1 MKDGGPGPG
10 RCTRGDLQHGQV
22 RPAVERDLA
31 AIAALDARAF
41 PGLSYPYFTLR
52 QLFDVH
58 GRHML
63 VAADAGGLYGYVL
76 LAGDGNGRSW
86 LLALAVDRTHRQQ
99 GHGRRLL
106 DAVLDLADDREPCAV
121 WVSVA
126 PDNHPALRLYQ
137 AAGFCLA
144 EQYRDYFGPG
154 QDRLV
159 MAREVHR
166 RIQ

>member
-1 MKDGGPGPG
+1 M
-10 RCTRGDLQHGQV
+10 QHGRV
-22 RPAVERDLA
+22 RPAAERDLA
-31 AIAALDARAF
+31 AIAALEARAF

-63 VAADAGGLYGYVL
+63 VAADDGGLYGYVL

-99 GHGRRLL
+99 GHGRCLL
-106 DAVLDLADDREPCAV
+106 DAVLDLADDREAREV

-137 AAGFCLA
+137 AAGFCPT
-144 EQYRDYFGPG
+144 EQQYHDYFGPG
-154 QDRLV
+154 QDRLMMV
-159 MAREVHR
+159 REVPR

>member
-1 MKDGGPGPG
+1 MKDGGPAPG
-10 RCTRGDLQHGQV
+10 QCPLGDMQHRQV
-22 RPAVERDLA
+22 RPAVERDLT
-31 AIAALDARAF
+31 AIAALDARTF

-63 VAADAGGLYGYVL
+63 VAADARGLYGYVL

-86 LLALAVDRTHRQQ
+86 LLALAVDHTHRQQ

-106 DAVLDLADDREPCAV
+106 DTVLNLADDREPCPT

-137 AAGFCLA
+137 AAGFRLT

-154 QDRLV
+154 QNRLV
-159 MAREVHR
+159 MVRKVPR
-166 RIQ
+166 RIE